1 MSGVMAP
8 SADFSGTNLVGAE
21 CQEADFTGAD
31 FRFSNLVG
39 AVLEGALFKG
49 ANVSHADF
57 SEAKLGGSSFV
68 GAKGEGTKFTGQL
81 HLRLVLAAGALL
93 NSSKKKVDKVEDR
106 KELERKA
113 RVAQLEKSASER
125 DRSVATRPSTRSGEG
140 GGTPEKK
147 P

>member
-1 MSGVMAP
+1 MAGVMAP
-8 SADFSGTNLVGAE
+8 AADFSGTNLVGAE
-21 CQEADFTGAD
+21 CQEGDFTGAD

-39 AVLEGALFKG
+39 AVLEGSLFKG

-81 HLRLVLAAGALL
+81 HLRLVLAAGSLL

-113 RVAQLEKSASER
+113 RVAQLERQASER
-125 DRSVATRPSTRSGEG
+125 DRSVATRPARAGEDPG
-140 GGTPEKK
+140 ATEKK